1 MRKQLTVL
9 ALVLASFLA
18 RGAATQ
24 YETVDG
30 VRWAYTVT
38 NGEATIGPG
47 NMTPAVDA
55 ATSGALRVPEEIG
68 GCPVVALS
76 KWCFLKCP
84 NITSVDV
91 PDCVRSIGYLCFG
104 YCTALESVRLPA
116 GLTATPDSLFMGCTA
131 LKSAEI
137 PQGVTSFGRDCFW
150 CCTSLTN
157 AVIPRTLTVL
167 PAMTFYKCE
176 SLAEIELPPNLTELG
191 VNSLGSCSSLK
202 SIAIPESVTVL
213 RQSAFSWCTSLQEI
227 DLPDSVSVI
236 ESGAFEKCE
245 SMTEFKF
252 PLALTRVERIFGR
265 CTGLTSMTVPKG
277 VVSVAEGA
285 FCDCT
290 GVERFEVEEGN
301 EVFRTLDGVLCEGDK
316 LIAWP
321 KNKRPYVIPD
331 GIREIGG
338 YVFQNNLDVS
348 SLVIPEGVEVIG
360 PYMAFH
366 TSLTSIKLPS
376 TLRRIE
382 DCAFRWCYLSSVEI
396 PAATEYIGRGAFS
409 ICDSLRS
416 VTIRHP
422 NVTIGDTVFDGDSS
436 LSEFVLADK
445 AVSVGTDAFRGCSRL
460 RIPTGATSLP
470 VDLNGRR
477 EGRPETVAEWR
488 FEKSPGEYRWYSPS
502 DFGLV
507 GDAEDELS
515 WNEYDPRVEHDNYA
529 YVEIDARNDIR
540 FPFEADLGAHD
551 IVLSFKARLHPKE
564 EPPPIVEPPRPE
576 IPDLKVIVIRQDFE
590 VGVRGRFLLFTV
602 VDDPENPTD
611 VRLGIVSDRVYL
623 TDFSPSWTR
632 NGYNMPKVD
641 WCDFTI
647 RMDENGFTVSCNEK
661 PICSGKT
668 EKFPY
673 YDASAGTKV
682 DGMSV
687 LGYGQIDEVKV
698 ESVPVKADVVLPREM
713 AWGPDPCAPEVTVV
727 DPVAGALL
735 NGVDYTVSVTD
746 NTAVGTAHV
755 MVTGIGFYA
764 GTIEKTFEV
773 VKAQVEVPE
782 ALSGVWH
789 WEPMR
794 SLPFVY
800 DGRPGGLAFFV
811 SNVVTKTEIAIGGT
825 TNAVNAGNYTA
836 TAKGRLLRIVP
847 GEYSDTVYVTEV
859 DSRFDWSILRKPISS
874 DGIVIEA
881 GTTNHWATG
890 IYIPAPRPTSVFDRD
905 LGRTLTYG
913 TDYTYSGA
921 NMRKDPGIYTITV
934 AGMGNYSGYARYSWT
949 IVNPASST
957 TIEGV
962 SVPNAWLKEK
972 GIPISDGVEAALSA
986 QTGKTTSSGHP
997 LSVWEEY
1004 VQGTDPNDP
1013 DDRFEANVTIVD
1025 GKPVVTYTPDLG
1037 EERTYTILGSTDL
1050 KTWKPAEEGDGS
1062 RYFKVKVDLK

>member
-84 NITSVDV
+84 NITSVEV
-91 PDCVRSIGYLCFG
+91 PDGVHSIGYLCFG

-116 GLTATPDSLFMGCTA
+116 GLTATPDSLFKGCTA
-131 LKSAEI
+131 LKSGEI
-137 PQGVTSFGRDCFW
+137 PQSVKSFGRDCFW
-150 CCTSLTN
+150 GCTSLTN

-202 SIAIPESVTVL
+202 SIAIPDSVTVL
-213 RQSAFSWCTSLQEI
+213 RQSAFSWCTSLQKI

-245 SMTEFKF
+245 SLTEFKF

-265 CTGLTSMTVPKG
+265 CTGLTSMTVPRG

-301 EVFRTLDGVLCEGDK
+301 EVFRTLDGILCEGDK

-409 ICDSLRS
+409 SCYSLRS

-436 LSEFVLADK
+436 LSKFVLADK

-460 RIPTGATSLP
+460 RIPTWATSLP
-470 VDLNGRR
+470 VDLNERR
-477 EGRPETVAEWR
+477 EGHSEALAEWG
-488 FEKSPGEYRWYSPS
+488 FEKLPGSYDWGSPAY
-502 DFGLV
+502 FGLV
-507 GDAEDELS
+507 GDEKDEVFRRKYES
-515 WNEYDPRVEHDNYA
+515 PIGYDNSA
-529 YVEIDARNDIR
+529 YVDIDAINDVR
-540 FPFEADLGAHD
+540 FPFEADLHTKD
-551 IVLSFKARLHPKE
+551 VSLSFRARLHAME
-564 EPPPIVEPPRPE
+564 EPPPLVEPPRQE
-576 IPDLKVIVIRQDFE
+576 IPGLKLIVVREGFV
-590 VGVRGRFLLFTV
+590 VGVRGRFKLFTV
-602 VDDPENPTD
+602 VDDPEFPTD

-623 TDFSPSWTR
+623 TDFSPEWTQ

-641 WCDFTI
+641 WCDFVV
-647 RMDENGFTVSCNEK
+647 RMDEEGFTVTCNEK
-661 PICSGKT
+661 AICSGKT

-673 YDASAGTKV
+673 PAATANTEL
-682 DGMSV
+682 DGLTV
-687 LGYGQIDEVKV
+687 LGYGQIDEVKA
-698 ESVPVKADVVLPREM
+698 EAVPVRAQVDLPCEM
-713 AWGPDPCAPEVTVV
+713 AWGPDPCAPEVLVR
-727 DPVAGALL
+727 DPLSGLL
-735 NGVDYTVSVTD
+735 QKGVEYTVNITD
-746 NTAVGTAHV
+746 NEMPGTAHV
-755 MVTGIGFYA
+755 TVTGIGFYT

-773 VKAQVEVPE
+773 VSTDETPE
-782 ALSGVWH
+782 
-789 WEPMR
+789 
-794 SLPFVY
+794 
-800 DGRPGGLAFFV
+800 
-811 SNVVTKTEIAIGGT
+811 
-825 TNAVNAGNYTA
+825 
-836 TAKGRLLRIVP
+836 
-847 GEYSDTVYVTEV
+847 EYRKV
-859 DSRFDWSILRKPISS
+859 FDWL
-874 DGIVIEA
+874 
-881 GTTNHWATG
+881 N
-890 IYIPAPRPTSVFDRD
+890 
-905 LGRTLTYG
+905 
-913 TDYTYSGA
+913 
-921 NMRKDPGIYTITV
+921 
-934 AGMGNYSGYARYSWT
+934 
-949 IVNPASST
+949 
-957 TIEGV
+957 
-962 SVPNAWLKEK
+962 EK
-972 GIPISDGVEAALSA
+972 GISVEGGISQALTSL
-986 QTGKTTSSGHP
+986 TGKTTSSGVP
-997 LSVWEEY
+997 LSVWNEY
-1004 VQGTDPNDP
+1004 VQGTDPTDP
-1013 DDRFEANVTIVD
+1013 DDRFVVDIKIVD
-1025 GKPVVTYTPDLG
+1025 GKPVVTFTPDLG
-1037 EERTYTILGSTDL
+1037 DRRKYTLLGSADL
-1050 KTWKPAEEGDGS
+1050 KTWGPAEEGDGS